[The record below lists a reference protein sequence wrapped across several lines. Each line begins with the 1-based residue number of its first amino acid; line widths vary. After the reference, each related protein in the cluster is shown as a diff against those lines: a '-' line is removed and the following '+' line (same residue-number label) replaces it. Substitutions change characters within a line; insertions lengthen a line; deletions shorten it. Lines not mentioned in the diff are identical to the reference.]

1 MTPLSLTGSRQ
12 AVVSLRNTW
21 YKGLCTVAV
30 PRFVCGLV
38 PHEELTTTTKK
49 NTKEKY
55 CAHLSVWLVSSTRRR
70 SELNL

>member
-30 PRFVCGLV
+30 PRLVRGLV
-38 PHEELTTTTKK
+38 PHEELTTTT

-55 CAHLSVWLVSSTRRR
+55 CAHLSVRLVSSPRRR
-70 SELNL
+70 GELNL